1 LAEMMAIRFLV
12 FVAACTAT
20 WANAFCFAEA
30 AQRYG
35 VDERLLMAIAKQ
47 ESDFQPQAKHTN
59 ENGSVDVGLM
69 QINSQH
75 FKTLSRFNITE
86 QSLLDPCVNV
96 LVGAW
101 ILAGAIKE
109 HGPTWRAVGAYNAGS
124 KPAREADRL
133 NYAAKVFKHL
143 EHLTKKS
150 PSFASETRAAYSM
163 QVIE

>member
-1 LAEMMAIRFLV
+1 MRAQPIFI
-12 FVAACTAT
+12 FVAVCCVTC
-20 WANAFCFAEA
+20 ANAFCFSEA

-35 VDERLLMAIAKQ
+35 VDEHLLIAIAKQ
-47 ESDFQPQAKHTN
+47 ESNFQPHAKHTN

-75 FKTLSRFNITE
+75 FKSLSRFNITE

-96 LVGAW
+96 HVGAW
-101 ILAGAIKE
+101 ILSKAIQE

-124 KPAREADRL
+124 KPEREVDRV
-133 NYAAKVFKHL
+133 NYASKVFKHL
-143 EHLTKKS
+143 ERLATKR
-150 PSFASETRAAYSM
+150 PNIAAEPKAVYSM

>member
-1 LAEMMAIRFLV
+1 MAF
-12 FVAACTAT
+12 ATT

-47 ESDFQPQAKHTN
+47 ESDFKPHATHTN

-75 FKTLSRFNITE
+75 FKTLRRFNITE

-96 LVGAW
+96 GRLGALSAPTT
-101 ILAGAIKE
+101 LAASQSGKR
-109 HGPTWRAVGAYNAGS
+109 TGS
-124 KPAREADRL
+124 ITPPKFSNTLSA
-133 NYAAKVFKHL
+133 
-143 EHLTKKS
+143 
-150 PSFASETRAAYSM
+150 
-163 QVIE
+163 

>member
-1 LAEMMAIRFLV
+1 MNIKQSLGFILALA
-12 FVAACTAT
+12 TT

-47 ESDFQPQAKHTN
+47 ESNFKPHVTHTN
-59 ENGSVDVGLM
+59 ENGSIDVGLM

-75 FKTLSRFNITE
+75 FKTLRQFNITE

-96 LVGAW
+96 HVGAW
-101 ILAGAIKE
+101 ILSRAIKE
-109 HGPTWRAVGAYNAGS
+109 HGPTWRAVGAYNAGG
-124 KPAREADRL
+124 KPEREEARV

-143 EHLTKKS
+143 ERITKKP
-150 PSFASETRAAYSM
+150 PSQAAEPKAVYSM

>member
-1 LAEMMAIRFLV
+1 MKAIRFVV
-12 FVAACTAT
+12 FVVACCAT
-20 WANAFCFAEA
+20 WANAFCFSEA

-47 ESDFQPQAKHTN
+47 ESDFQPHVKHTN
-59 ENGSVDVGLM
+59 TNGSVDVGLM

-75 FKTLSRFNITE
+75 FKTLNRFNISE

-96 LVGAW
+96 HVGAW
-101 ILAGAIKE
+101 ILSRAIKE

-124 KPAREADRL
+124 KPEREVDRV
-133 NYAAKVFKHL
+133 NYATKVFKHL
-143 EHLTKKS
+143 ERFSKKR
-150 PSFASETRAAYSM
+150 PSIAAESLAVYSM

>member
-1 LAEMMAIRFLV
+1 MKAIRFVV
-12 FVAACTAT
+12 FVVACCAT
-20 WANAFCFAEA
+20 WANAFCFSEA

-47 ESDFQPQAKHTN
+47 ESDFQPHVKHTN
-59 ENGSVDVGLM
+59 TNGSVDVGLM

-75 FKTLSRFNITE
+75 FKTLNRFNISE

-96 LVGAW
+96 HVGAW
-101 ILAGAIKE
+101 ILSRAIKE

-124 KPAREADRL
+124 KPEREADRV
-133 NYAAKVFKHL
+133 NYATKVLKHL
-143 EHLTKKS
+143 ERFSKKR
-150 PSFASETRAAYSM
+150 PSIAAESQAVYSM

>member
-1 LAEMMAIRFLV
+1 MRAKQSLGFILAFA
-12 FVAACTAT
+12 TT

-47 ESDFQPQAKHTN
+47 ESDFKPHATHTN

-69 QINSQH
+69 QIYSQH
-75 FKTLSRFNITE
+75 FKTLRRFNITE

-96 LVGAW
+96 HVGAW
-101 ILAGAIKE
+101 ILSMAIKE
-109 HGPTWRAVGAYNAGS
+109 HGPTWRAVGAYNAGG
-124 KPAREADRL
+124 KPEREADRI

-143 EHLTKKS
+143 ERLTKKP
-150 PSFASETRAAYSM
+150 PSLAAEPKAVYSM

>member
-1 LAEMMAIRFLV
+1 MKAIRFVV
-12 FVAACTAT
+12 FVAACCAT
-20 WANAFCFAEA
+20 WANAFCFSEA

-47 ESDFQPQAKHTN
+47 ESDFQPHVKHTN
-59 ENGSVDVGLM
+59 TNGSVDVGLM

-75 FKTLSRFNITE
+75 FKTLNRFNISE

-96 LVGAW
+96 HVGAW
-101 ILAGAIKE
+101 ILSRAIKE

-124 KPAREADRL
+124 KPEREVDRV
-133 NYAAKVFKHL
+133 NYATKVFKHL
-143 EHLTKKS
+143 ERFSKKR
-150 PSFASETRAAYSM
+150 PSIAAESQAVYSM

>member
-1 LAEMMAIRFLV
+1 MKAIRFVV
-12 FVAACTAT
+12 FVVACCAT
-20 WANAFCFAEA
+20 LANAFCFSEA

-47 ESDFQPQAKHTN
+47 ESDFQPHVKHTN
-59 ENGSVDVGLM
+59 TNGSVDVGLM

-75 FKTLSRFNITE
+75 FKTLNRFNISE

-96 LVGAW
+96 HVGAW
-101 ILAGAIKE
+101 ILSRAIKE

-124 KPAREADRL
+124 KPEREVDRV
-133 NYAAKVFKHL
+133 NYATKVFKHL
-143 EHLTKKS
+143 ERFSKKR
-150 PSFASETRAAYSM
+150 PSIAAESQAVYSM